1 MWFISRN
8 LNHSRKRDST
18 VTNWK
23 RCQRVLSYI
32 TPKLEK
38 KGLQKK
44 KFFWY
49 RFLPQNMK
57 KDKMHCQDIKI
68 IKIYCKRAMFL
79 SYYKTY
85 NIFRAFCVETY

>member
-32 TPKLEK
+32 SPKLEK

-44 KFFWY
+44 KFSGI
-49 RFLPQNMK
+49 
-57 KDKMHCQDIKI
+57 D
-68 IKIYCKRAMFL
+68 
-79 SYYKTY
+79 
-85 NIFRAFCVETY
+85 FCHRI

>member
-32 TPKLEK
+32 SPKLEK

-44 KFFWY
+44 N
-49 RFLPQNMK
+49 FLVSISATEYEK
-57 KDKMHCQDIKI
+57 G
-68 IKIYCKRAMFL
+68 
-79 SYYKTY
+79 
-85 NIFRAFCVETY
+85 

>member
-44 KFFWY
+44 
-49 RFLPQNMK
+49 
-57 KDKMHCQDIKI
+57 
-68 IKIYCKRAMFL
+68 
-79 SYYKTY
+79 
-85 NIFRAFCVETY
+85 IFSGIDFCHRI